1 MAQELLSQGH
11 RMLLMPYGEDWRRQ
25 RKVMHQILNNTQ
37 HSIFE
42 PCQDV
47 ESRALLYQYLRNPEA
62 FAQATERFANS
73 VIMNVTFGR
82 RTEIGDPDLAVLLE
96 NFGEFVK
103 YLSPGRSVVD
113 VIPVLGRLTWLKSLQ
128 PWRWYGDRL
137 YRRTLE

>member
-1 MAQELLSQGH
+1 
-11 RMLLMPYGEDWRRQ
+11 
-25 RKVMHQILNNTQ
+25 MHQILNNTQ